1 MRFDPDYWLWKDFS
15 KEWDTF
21 SQNNLDGAWYFR
33 YAAAVL
39 ALVAAYFFFDVTN
52 QEKYS
57 HGVKFG
63 MFVAFSSIF
72 ALYAL
77 VMMKE
82 VAKVIF
88 WCACGYVAYLA
99 LESAGAIGICI
110 LIGAYWIS
118 SAIKNR

>member
-1 MRFDPDYWLWKDFS
+1 MKFDPDYWLWKNFS
-15 KEWDTF
+15 KEWDIF

-33 YAAAVL
+33 YLAAAL
-39 ALVAAYFFFDVTN
+39 AFVAAYFFFDVTN

-57 HGVKFG
+57 HGIKFAI
-63 MFVAFSSIF
+63 FVAFSSIF
-72 ALYAL
+72 ALYAF

-82 VAKVIF
+82 VAKVSF
-88 WCACGYVAYLA
+88 WCACAYVAYLA

-110 LIGAYWIS
+110 LIGAYWIA